1 MLAVAPAT
9 RIMAMLSAFR
19 VVIVFELVHGGLPD
33 GVPNEARPP
42 ETTLDGTERLCSID
56 RNERQKSDSLP
67 FLHRTLPFR

>member
-42 ETTLDGTERLCSID
+42 ETTLDGTERLCSTYQD
-56 RNERQKSDSLP
+56 ERQESNNLP
-67 FLHRTLPFR
+67 FLHKTLPFR